1 MLEAVVNLFKAG
13 NNPLQPTEN
22 APAVSQLVRI
32 PPLGGHANKKARM
45 LLSDEDSG
53 AGRPQR
59 TSMAESFD
67 PLVDGDRALVAAC
80 DTERVKQLSLVI
92 VQDSRKLVGSSL
104 PGQEDSQSQQ
114 CERSDAEAKDVAE
127 SAGGL
132 AGRRAEETVARRA
145 SQAQHEAHARA
156 AELDRQVQQK
166 EHELREQASLRVSQ
180 AAAAGDDLSKCA
192 NLAADA
198 TASASPGSA
207 AASST
212 QPLERYVVSGAGAP
226 AVDGEYVPASFLV
239 FGLVYSPWMC
249 G

>member
-1 MLEAVVNLFKAG
+1 
-13 NNPLQPTEN
+13 
-22 APAVSQLVRI
+22 
-32 PPLGGHANKKARM
+32 
-45 LLSDEDSG
+45 
-53 AGRPQR
+53 
-59 TSMAESFD
+59 
-67 PLVDGDRALVAAC
+67 
-80 DTERVKQLSLVI
+80 VKQLSLVI

-239 FGLVYSPWMC
+239 FGPVCESIDVRLASLPVIGTLLAYARAADPRVLLLRWCATAGIDRGPAPWRAGMYAVLRTTACPRGSTAKAC
-249 G
+249 GCSAG